1 MMGLYFSAFLR
12 THLLSP
18 NIGLAWNTTA
28 RLCHVGLEPIISSRA
43 QLVSIFINLKGV
55 LMVELGS
62 IEAEIIPFC
71 KK

>member
-1 MMGLYFSAFLR
+1 
-12 THLLSP
+12 
-18 NIGLAWNTTA
+18 
-28 RLCHVGLEPIISSRA
+28 VEPIISSRA

-62 IEAEIIPFC
+62 IEAEITPFC

>member
-1 MMGLYFSAFLR
+1 LVRLG
-12 THLLSP
+12 TPLLTC
-18 NIGLAWNTTA
+18 A
-28 RLCHVGLEPIISSRA
+28 HVGLEPISSQA

-62 IEAEIIPFC
+62 IEAELTPFY